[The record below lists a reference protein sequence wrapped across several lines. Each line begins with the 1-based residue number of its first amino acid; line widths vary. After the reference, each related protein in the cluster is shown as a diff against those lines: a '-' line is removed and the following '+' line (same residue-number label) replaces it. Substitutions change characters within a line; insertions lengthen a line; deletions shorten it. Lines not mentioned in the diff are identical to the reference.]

1 MSILSVLSKISHII
15 TEPINVLSDWA
26 REPLKNSAH
35 ARNLE
40 QQNNAAKTTSE
51 IKKSEELHAANILSK
66 QKELDAKI
74 EQARAKIEQENKIMD
89 ADLLSKQKQ
98 LDTELHIKKE
108 TEIPKIL
115 AEIDELRKDNEFNR
129 MKAVSDAIMEY
140 QKHLTKLNVEAVSAI
155 GTMQLDLR
163 EKAQALVYDKTIKY
177 KQLQDMAHQQ
187 AFDEI
192 TKIETTFQNN
202 EMAKSILM
210 RSVEVRLVNIITTA
224 QNFLIE
230 LNNDIAVINNSI
242 TLLTEKGQGFI
253 ENHLGK
259 FQTISNGM
267 LESKEHNNLLT

>member
-1 MSILSVLSKISHII
+1 MSVLSVLSKISHLI

-26 REPLKNSAH
+26 REPLKKKAH
-35 ARNLE
+35 ERNLE

-51 IKKSEELHAANILSK
+51 IKKSEELHTATILTE

-74 EQARAKIEQENKIMD
+74 ELARAKLEQENKIID
-89 ADLLSKQKQ
+89 ADLVSKQKK

-108 TEIPKIL
+108 TEIHKIL
-115 AEIDELRKDNEFNR
+115 AEIEELKKDNEFTR

-155 GTMQLDLR
+155 GNMQLELR
-163 EKAQALVYDKTIKY
+163 EKAQSLVYDKTIKY

-192 TKIETTFQNN
+192 TKIETTFANN

-210 RSVEVRLVNIITTA
+210 RSVEARLVNIITTA

-230 LNNDIAVINNSI
+230 LNNDITIINNSI
-242 TLLTEKGQGFI
+242 TMLTEKGQGFI

-267 LESKEHNNLLT
+267 VENKNNLLT